1 MKIFQQSDIP
11 LKMERQ
17 GLKFNAFQQNQFKY
31 LYLLIND
38 CGLKHNKPLFCM
50 AKSKTMEKTIINNY
64 EEFESYLGKEI
75 GVSEYLE
82 ITQEQIDKFAEAT
95 LDYQWIHTDPERAK
109 KESPFKST
117 IAHGYLTVSLLT
129 NMWYQ
134 IVDVR
139 NVKMIVNYGI
149 EKLRF
154 QQPVMVNHRIRA
166 RVSLNDIRN
175 LRGIAKI
182 QVKIIVEIEGQKK
195 PAYDA
200 LVTFLYHFE

>member
-1 MKIFQQSDIP
+1 MK
-11 LKMERQ
+11 
-17 GLKFNAFQQNQFKY
+17 
-31 LYLLIND
+31 
-38 CGLKHNKPLFCM
+38 
-50 AKSKTMEKTIINNY
+50 KTIINNY
-64 EEFESYLGKEI
+64 EEFEAYLGKEI
-75 GVSEYLE
+75 GVSEYVE
-82 ITQEQIDKFAEAT
+82 ITQEQIDKFADAT

-117 IAHGYLTVSLLT
+117 IAHGYLTVSMLT
-129 NMWYQ
+129 YLWYS

-154 QQPVMVNHRIRA
+154 QQPVLVNDKIRA

-182 QVKIIVEIEGQKK
+182 QVKIVVEIEGQKK

-200 LVTFLYHFE
+200 LVTFLYHFDN

>member
-1 MKIFQQSDIP
+1 M
-11 LKMERQ
+11 
-17 GLKFNAFQQNQFKY
+17 G
-31 LYLLIND
+31 
-38 CGLKHNKPLFCM
+38 
-50 AKSKTMEKTIINNY
+50 KTVINNY
-64 EEFESYLGKEI
+64 KEFESYLGKEI
-75 GVSEYLE
+75 GTSGYVQ
-82 ITQEQIDKFAEAT
+82 ITQEQINKFADAT
-95 LDYQWIHTDPERAK
+95 LDYQWIHTQPERAA

-117 IAHGYLTVSLLT
+117 IAHGYLTVSMLT
-129 NMWYQ
+129 YLWYS

-154 QQPVMVNHRIRA
+154 QQPVLVNDKIRA
-166 RVSLNDIRN
+166 VVSLNGIRN

-182 QVKIIVEIEGQKK
+182 QVKIVVEIEGKKK

>member
-1 MKIFQQSDIP
+1 
-11 LKMERQ
+11 
-17 GLKFNAFQQNQFKY
+17 
-31 LYLLIND
+31 
-38 CGLKHNKPLFCM
+38 M

-82 ITQEQIDKFAEAT
+82 ITQDQIDKFAEAT

-109 KESPFKST
+109 NESPFKST

-154 QQPVMVNHRIRA
+154 QQPVMVNNRIRA

-182 QVKIIVEIEGQKK
+182 QVKIIVEIEGEKK

-200 LVTFLYHFE
+200 LVTFLYHFDN